1 MGSVRGMTHP
11 SLAPALTTACLV
23 LLPAAA
29 GAEVCDKER
38 PGWDGTPAT
47 ALTEALWLAGS
58 LPAVVLLVATALAVR
73 FRSAWG
79 GLAAV
84 SGWSILIGVIV
95 FAPES
100 GPMGIAQAARAEGC
114 AGSPAL
120 FIACVAA
127 ICVATILYT
136 APASDGAPDKEN

>member
-1 MGSVRGMTHP
+1 MGPVRGMKHLTRA
-11 SLAPALTTACLV
+11 LARAFTAACLV
-23 LLPAAA
+23 ALPAAA
-29 GAEVCDKER
+29 GASVCDTAR

-58 LPAVVLLVATALAVR
+58 LPAIVLLVATALAVR

-84 SGWSILIGVIV
+84 SGWSVMVGVIV
-95 FAPES
+95 FGGDRA
-100 GPMGIAQAARAEGC
+100 AHAAARAEGC
-114 AGSPAL
+114 IGSPAL

-136 APASDGAPDKEN
+136 APGSDGAPDKEN